1 MPSTQLGRSVGG
13 RYLTLRYRA
22 AEGGAVARI
31 GYAVPRKVGGAVDR
45 NQVKRRLREAIA
57 RNESLLRPAT
67 DYVLIARP
75 GLAAAADTQGFD
87 WLAEQVAELLRA
99 ADREGRAVSTIM
111 IWLLRGAARA
121 ADPVPVDGVA
131 DSAHVPVRADL
142 LALCRAGDPPPRG
155 RARDGAGAAAAG
167 PLQSLVARRL
177 RPGAGR

>member
-1 MPSTQLGRSVGG
+1 MTGDHASAPAAVSKRGRLTRAAEFDAVTQLGRAVSG

-22 AEGGAVARI
+22 AEGGDAPRV

-99 ADREGRAVSTIM
+99 ATEKAE
-111 IWLLRGAARA
+111 
-121 ADPVPVDGVA
+121 P
-131 DSAHVPVRADL
+131 
-142 LALCRAGDPPPRG
+142 
-155 RARDGAGAAAAG
+155 
-167 PLQSLVARRL
+167 
-177 RPGAGR
+177 